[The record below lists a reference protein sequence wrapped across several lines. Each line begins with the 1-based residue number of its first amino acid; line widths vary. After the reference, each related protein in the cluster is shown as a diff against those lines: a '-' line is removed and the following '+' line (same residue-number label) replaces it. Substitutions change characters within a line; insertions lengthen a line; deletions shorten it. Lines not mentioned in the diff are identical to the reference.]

1 MRAIYKKIYK
11 IKIKKNKK
19 IVRVYNKNIQ
29 MALQQKLV
37 TSGFGPFF
45 RTCPDSMGIVTS
57 RSKQIYSVCTEID
70 PPPSGKPKQTNHKG
84 QRQGIRDDIY
94 DINMIKNKNNK

>member
-1 MRAIYKKIYK
+1 M
-11 IKIKKNKK
+11 K

-45 RTCPDSMGIVTS
+45 YTCPDCMGIVTS
-57 RSKQIYSVCTEID
+57 RSKQIYSVRTEID

-84 QRQGIRDDIY
+84 QRQGICNDI
-94 DINMIKNKNNK
+94 